1 MAKLRRETDTMLS
14 RSTHPPLMLKPAAT
28 LRIELLDVKPLVW
41 RRFVVPADIQLPKL
55 HKIIQAVMG
64 WADEHLHQF
73 HFADTVYGV
82 PSDEYQ
88 DDPTVSEKGVR
99 LSKAL
104 GSGADFE
111 YEYDFGDSW
120 RHRIVVEA
128 MDNPDLALTLPICL
142 AGENACPPED
152 VGGVTG
158 YADFVEALANPKH
171 EQHNDYRT
179 WVGGIFDPTG
189 FDVNAVNARLWAIR

>member
-1 MAKLRRETDTMLS
+1 MAGARYNAQPTTRPIS
-14 RSTHPPLMLKPAAT
+14 MLKPVAT

-55 HKIIQAVMG
+55 HKVIQAVMG
-64 WADEHLHQF
+64 WEDEHLHQF
-73 HFADTVYGV
+73 GFGGPVYGT

-99 LSKAL
+99 LNKAL
-104 GSGADFE
+104 GSSTDFE

-120 RHRIVVEA
+120 RHRIVVETIG
-128 MDNPDLALTLPICL
+128 NPDLAWTLAICL

-158 YADFVEALANPKH
+158 YADFLEALADPKH
-171 EQHNDYRT
+171 EQHSDYRA
-179 WVGGIFDPTG
+179 WVGGIFDPAG